1 MNDLIWIDGTP
12 LIVRPIEP
20 TDMAKLERMFEHLS
34 RESIYYRFFSPLPQV
49 PLSTFRRMVE
59 VDHRRRD
66 ALVATHD
73 GEIIAVASYDELPA
87 TGPARTR
94 SAEIAVTVAEAWQH
108 HGLGEQLTRELAAL
122 ACDRGY
128 DTLVA
133 KVLPTNRAALGLI
146 HSLVRDATV
155 KFASG
160 VYEAHLPTFSVA
172 HTLARARGRTRR
184 LSPLPQRATFTP
196 RTFATG

>member
-1 MNDLIWIDGTP
+1 MNHLIWIDGSP
-12 LIVRPIEP
+12 LIVRAIEP
-20 TDMAKLERMFEHLS
+20 TDVTELERMFEHLS
-34 RESIYYRFFSPLPQV
+34 REGIYYRFFSPLPQV
-49 PLSTFRRMVE
+49 PVSTLRRMVE

-66 ALVATHD
+66 TLVAIHN

-87 TGPARTR
+87 AGPAPTR

-108 HGLGEQLTRELAAL
+108 HGLGEQLTRELATL
-122 ACDRGY
+122 ASDRGY

-133 KVLPTNRAALGLI
+133 KMLPTNRAALGLI

-155 KFASG
+155 QFASG

-172 HTLARARGRTRR
+172 HTRRVHAVARG
-184 LSPLPQRATFTP
+184 A
-196 RTFATG
+196 